1 MTDLSNYSFDQLK
14 DLQTQIKNNIASREK
29 DAIANVQQQILTLAE
44 SVGMTVAQLMNI
56 KGKKTGK
63 PVKTVEPRYRHP
75 DSPELQW
82 TGRGRKP
89 HWIQAYIDTTG
100 NDLDSLL
107 IK

>member
-1 MTDLSNYSFDQLK
+1 MTDLSNYSLDQLK
-14 DLQTQIKNNIASREK
+14 DLQVQVRNNIASREK
-29 DAIANVQQQILTLAE
+29 EAITDVQQQILSLAE

-56 KGKKTGK
+56 KGIKAGK
-63 PVKTVEPRYRHP
+63 PAKTVAPRYRHP

-89 HWIQAYIDTTG
+89 NWIQEYLNSTG
-100 NDLDSLL
+100 KDLDSLL